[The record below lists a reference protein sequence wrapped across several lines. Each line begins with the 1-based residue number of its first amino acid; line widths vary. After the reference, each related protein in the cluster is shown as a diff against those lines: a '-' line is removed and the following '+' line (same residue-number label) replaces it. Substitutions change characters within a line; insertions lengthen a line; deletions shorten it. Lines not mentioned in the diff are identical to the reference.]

1 MSFKNAVALVAGGAS
16 GLGLATAQRIVARG
30 GHAVIMDL
38 ERSNGREEAAKHANL
53 KFVAG
58 DITSCNDVAG
68 AVEYTKA
75 SFNNRVDLAVQCA
88 GIGTAFM
95 TVSPKMSPEKRTAL
109 FKKTIDVNLVGAFN
123 FVTHVAEVM
132 STQDPRPV
140 NPDDETIDHDSRG
153 VILMTAS
160 IAAMDGQRG
169 QSGYGGSKAGIVGM
183 TLPIA
188 RDLAKYQIRVN
199 TICPGLFDTPLLA
212 ALPEKAR
219 IALGNSVPHPSRL
232 GHPSEYAALVE
243 HMFHNP
249 MFNAETLRLDG
260 ALRMNM

>member
-1 MSFKNAVALVAGGAS
+1 MVICDSKISKKNYSPSYFRFSDMSFKNAVALVAGGAS

-68 AVEYTKA
+68 AVEFTKS

-140 NPDDETIDHDSRG
+140 NPEDETIDHDSRG

-169 QSGYGGSKAGIVGM
+169 QSGYSGFRFWFAENCRKVVLGFKKSISGGLTS
-183 TLPIA
+183 
-188 RDLAKYQIRVN
+188 
-199 TICPGLFDTPLLA
+199 
-212 ALPEKAR
+212 
-219 IALGNSVPHPSRL
+219 
-232 GHPSEYAALVE
+232 
-243 HMFHNP
+243 
-249 MFNAETLRLDG
+249 
-260 ALRMNM
+260 